1 MVVVSHHPMSDGH
14 AWHMDCVGDFI
25 HHLGAASRRIKC
37 RTGADDFTR
46 ECMDTAADF
55 GMGEAYATKRLDRVA
70 TFWGS
75 PKRSK

>member
-1 MVVVSHHPMSDGH
+1 
-14 AWHMDCVGDFI
+14 MDFFGDAI
-25 HHLGAASRRIKC
+25 RHLSAVSRRIKC
-37 RTGADDFTR
+37 RTVADDFTR

-75 PKRSK
+75 PKRSKSITD